1 MIRALVFVSAFV
13 AMEAVSYS
21 AHRWVM
27 HGPAMAWHRSHHA
40 PPTGR
45 FERNDLF
52 PVVFSLPAFGLFLSA
67 ATGFTPAWTWW
78 AAAGVTAY
86 GVTYLLVHELAIHRR
101 LDARIPDTRY
111 VRWLAARHAAHHIDG
126 GEPYG
131 MLLPLLSRS
140 RRRDL
145 AGASRFSPDVLTRR
159 ASKRETR
166 ARL

>member
-1 MIRALVFVSAFV
+1 MIPAVVFVSAFV

-40 PPTGR
+40 PPRGR
-45 FERNDLF
+45 FERNDVF
-52 PVVFSLPAFGLFLSA
+52 PVVFSLPAIALFLSA
-67 ATGFTPAWTWW
+67 ASGLTPSWTWW

-86 GVTYLLVHELAIHRR
+86 GITYLVVHELAIHRR
-101 LDARIPDTRY
+101 LDVRVPDARY
-111 VRWLAARHAAHHIDG
+111 LRWLRNNHAVHHVDG

-131 MLLPLLSRS
+131 MLLPLLSPS
-140 RRRDL
+140 RRRGV
-145 AGASRFSPDVLTRR
+145 AGADRPGPDVLARR